1 MARTKEFDPQLALE
15 RAMHTFW
22 ARGFEATSTKDL
34 VSALGISRSSLYG
47 TFTSKEELYLRA
59 LALYAEQSGLA
70 GLAGEGPLKPRL
82 RRALQRIVDDNVDQE
97 ASRGCFAGN
106 AAAERSASDATRK
119 LVVTSFDAVREVLVG
134 EFARARGRGELSAQA
149 DVEDLADFL
158 LVMIEGLHVVTK
170 GTRDRRLA
178 ESAIETALHGL

>member
-1 MARTKEFDPQLALE
+1 M
-15 RAMHTFW
+15 
-22 ARGFEATSTKDL
+22 
-34 VSALGISRSSLYG
+34 
-47 TFTSKEELYLRA
+47 
-59 LALYAEQSGLA
+59 
-70 GLAGEGPLKPRL
+70 
-82 RRALQRIVDDNVDQE
+82 
-97 ASRGCFAGN
+97 
-106 AAAERSASDATRK
+106 
-119 LVVTSFDAVREVLVG
+119 G